1 MAKQR
6 ARRASVPVA
15 VRPVYEQ
22 IVRLTDP
29 ICREHLN
36 EEYAVL
42 ARSMAEVLSRKRPS
56 PLLSGRAATWATGI
70 LYALGRVN
78 FLFDRTQTPHL
89 TPAELCSLCG
99 VSESTASAKAKNILD
114 RLRSGPMDPQ
124 WSLPSRLIDNP
135 LAFMVEVNGYIVDMR
150 EAPLEL
156 QEEAFRRGL
165 IPFVPG
171 AE

>member
-1 MAKQR
+1 MAEQR

-15 VRPVYEQ
+15 VRPVYEE

-29 ICREHLN
+29 ICFEHLN
-36 EEYAVL
+36 EEYAAL
-42 ARSMAEVLSRKRPS
+42 ARSMAEVLSRNRPS
-56 PLLSGRAATWATGI
+56 PLLSGRAATWAAGI

-78 FLFDRTQTPHL
+78 FLFDRSQTPHL

-99 VSESTASAKAKNILD
+99 VSQSTASAKAKNILD
-114 RLRSGPMDPQ
+114 RLRSGPLDPQ
-124 WSLPSRLIDNP
+124 WSLPSRLIHNP

-156 QEEAFRRGL
+156 QEEAARRGL

>member
-6 ARRASVPVA
+6 ATRVPVPVK

-36 EEYAVL
+36 EEYAFM
-42 ARSMAEVLSRKRPS
+42 ARSMAEVLGRKRPS
-56 PLLSGRAATWATGI
+56 PLLSGRTATWAAGI

-78 FLFDRTQTPHL
+78 FLFDRSQTPHL

-99 VSESTASAKAKNILD
+99 VSQSTASGKAKAILD
-114 RLRSGPMDPQ
+114 RLHSMPMDPE
-124 WSLPSRLIDNP
+124 WTLPSRLIHNP
-135 LAFMVEVNGYIVDMR
+135 LAFMIEVNDVIVDMR
-150 EAPLEL
+150 YAPLEL
-156 QEEAFRRGL
+156 QMEAFRRGL
-165 IPFVPG
+165 IPFVVE

>member
-6 ARRASVPVA
+6 AGRASAPVA
-15 VRPVYEQ
+15 VQPVYEQ
-22 IVRLTDP
+22 IVHLTDP
-29 ICREHLN
+29 ICHEHLN

-42 ARSMAEVLSRKRPS
+42 ARSMAEVLSRKRPP
-56 PLLSGRAATWATGI
+56 PLLSGRAATWAAGI
-70 LYALGRVN
+70 LYALGRGN
-78 FLFDRTQTPHL
+78 SLFDRSQTPHL
-89 TPAELCSLCG
+89 TPAELCSLLG
-99 VSESTASAKAKNILD
+99 VSQSAASAKAKSILD
-114 RLRSGPMDPQ
+114 RLDSGPLDPQ

-156 QEEAFRRGL
+156 QAEAFRRGL